1 MMGSSDDEMTR
12 LWKATK
18 LIVEANS
25 YERMT
30 LWERWVDKTEWQQH
44 LQDHLVTVG
53 TYRNR
58 PVCVSFVW
66 ATIRGKVVLFL
77 EATSELVDWT
87 MIDALV
93 EVIAAAASRRHA
105 SNSPRSRPSAAFKA
119 ASRSILVGTTAA
131 FASSSSGSPYVSK
144 TRRR

>member
-1 MMGSSDDEMTR
+1 MGRQYTDDDTAG

-18 LIVEANS
+18 LIVEASS

-30 LWERWVDKTEWQQH
+30 LWERRVDKTEWQQH

-87 MIDALV
+87 MIDAWLKKEFPGV
-93 EVIAAAASRRHA
+93 RKVDAM
-105 SNSPRSRPSAAFKA
+105 NF
-119 ASRSILVGTTAA
+119 
-131 FASSSSGSPYVSK
+131 GSKLNYVK
-144 TRRR
+144 